1 MPRHSLSQWVSHLRA
16 IAAPA
21 ATAPPVSGTASI
33 ERPFAAVVCGLSPGP
48 LPDPIPPAE
57 VGLWWALVET
67 DIEVDPL
74 LEEPTEG
81 SLWPHGRFTAI
92 EVWTEA
98 ELCGLHA
105 LWGLARLHNRD
116 DWARRAITVRD
127 WHLHNT
133 QPDNATNRPWSLHVF
148 LLAETPEAYHYAE
161 TLLHNA
167 MVTTGRPELLSA
179 WILLDS
185 AKQLEAVVGR

>member
-1 MPRHSLSQWVSHLRA
+1 M
-16 IAAPA
+16 
-21 ATAPPVSGTASI
+21 
-33 ERPFAAVVCGLSPGP
+33 
-48 LPDPIPPAE
+48 
-57 VGLWWALVET
+57 
-67 DIEVDPL
+67 
-74 LEEPTEG
+74 
-81 SLWPHGRFTAI
+81 
-92 EVWTEA
+92 WTEA

-133 QPDNATNRPWSLHVF
+133 QPDTATNRPWSLHVF
-148 LLAETPEAYHYAE
+148 LLAEAPEAYHYAE

-167 MVTTGRPELLSA
+167 LVTTGRPELLSA

-185 AKQLEAVVGR
+185 AKQLEAVVGA